1 MYEAGVFIALA
12 IWFLKILWA
21 FQQINSNI
29 NYNLNQIGQRLSWLD
44 FTPKPITQEYLQ
56 QGGFYKTIK
65 FVLIWVIVPFFFTF
79 TSWVYVVYSVG
90 LILYKKNKDSGKP
103 QEIKEAQWRLK
114 NQKLTFDQIV
124 DVMIKMNNFDES
136 KANEFK
142 DAIKNQMSNSG

>member
-29 NYNLNQIGQRLSWLD
+29 NYNLKQIGQRLSWLD
-44 FTPKPITQEYLQ
+44 LSPKPITQDYLQ
-56 QGGFYKTIK
+56 QGGFYKFIK
-65 FVLIWVIVPFFFTF
+65 FSLIWVIVPFFFTF
-79 TSWVYVVYSVG
+79 TSWLYVIYSIG

-114 NQKLTFDQIV
+114 NQKLTFDQVV
-124 DVMIKMNNFDES
+124 DVIIKMNNIDES
-136 KANEFK
+136 KTEEFK
-142 DAIKNQMSNSG
+142 DAIKSQMSSSG